1 MHIAATVFAGARAH
15 SLRSLN
21 SQFNISRKWET
32 TVTLRSPLLPN
43 PCLLFFRR
51 LFSPFLPFLSPPSPP
66 PLLSFSLTVR
76 EKQTDV
82 PRGPARPSFF
92 SRDSL
97 SMSTMSGE
105 KFSIL
110 TNSRVPVWSR
120 SECRW
125 MSTLCVM
132 YMYYGELL
140 CQSCH

>member
-1 MHIAATVFAGARAH
+1 MRLSVKNERPLYNAYRGDGIRRRARTVFVPSIRNLISHESERRPSPFARP
-15 SLRSLN
+15 
-21 SQFNISRKWET
+21 F
-32 TVTLRSPLLPN
+32 SPTPVFSSSAV
-43 PCLLFFRR
+43 FFRR
-51 LFSPFLPFLSPPSPP
+51 FFLFCLLLPL

-120 SECRW
+120 SECR
-125 MSTLCVM
+125 
-132 YMYYGELL
+132 
-140 CQSCH
+140 